1 MGCIIVSKLTND
13 SFNTNNTERVLNM
26 CKVYGYARIST
37 QTQNIERQIRNIKE
51 YDGTAVI
58 YAEAYTGTKADRPE
72 WIKLLK
78 QIEKQISKGEKDITI
93 IFDSVSRMSR
103 NADEGVKQYEELYN
117 MGVSLVFLKEPHIN
131 TSVYKDSLQQ
141 QLSLTGNEI
150 ADEYIKATNN
160 VLMILARKQVELAFE
175 QAEKEVADLHK
186 RTSEG
191 LKTAKLNG
199 KQVGRQKGT
208 TFETKKSER
217 AKQIILK
224 HSIDFG
230 GTLTDKEC
238 MQMIGG
244 IARNSYYKYKRELK
258 A

>member
-13 SFNTNNTERVLNM
+13 SFNTNYTERVLNM

-51 YDGTAVI
+51 YDDTAVI
-58 YAEAYTGTKADRPE
+58 YAEAYTGTKTDRPE

-117 MGVSLVFLKEPHIN
+117 MGVSLVFIKEPHIN
-131 TSVYKDSLQQ
+131 TAVYKDSLQQ

-175 QAEKEVADLHK
+175 QAEKEVQDLHK

-208 TFETKKSER
+208 TFTTQKSEK